1 MKRKPIILVVDDEK
15 VMLEVFRKIL
25 EKKEYLVLTVNNG
38 KAALEQVEEKRPN
51 LVLLDLKMVGMNGI
65 EVLRQI
71 KRIDRNIEVII
82 ITGYGAMK
90 TARIAMRLGAYDY
103 ITKPIDINYI
113 KALIKN
119 ALSPAPDS
127 PLQRVRKDKRGI
139 RRF

>member
-15 VMLEVFRKIL
+15 VVLEVFRKIL

-113 KALIKN
+113 KALIKS
-119 ALSPAPDS
+119 ALLPASDS
-127 PLQRVRKDKRGI
+127 LLQRVRKGKRGI

>member
-15 VMLEVFRKIL
+15 IVLEVFRKIL
-25 EKKEYLVLTVNNG
+25 EKKEYTVLTVNNG
-38 KAALEQVEEKRPN
+38 KTALEQVEEKRPN
-51 LVLLDLKMVGMNGI
+51 LVILDLKMVGMNGI

-113 KALIKN
+113 KALIKS
-119 ALSPAPDS
+119 ALLPASDS
-127 PLQRVRKDKRGI
+127 LLQRVRKGKRGI

>member
-15 VMLEVFRKIL
+15 VVLEVFRKIL

-82 ITGYGAMK
+82 ITAYGAMK

-103 ITKPIDINYI
+103 ITKPIDINYS
-113 KALIKN
+113 KALIKS
-119 ALSPAPDS
+119 ALLPASDS
-127 PLQRVRKDKRGI
+127 LLQRVRKGKRGI